1 MDIKN
6 IQRDLCK
13 GIRAVG
19 IPKKQALTIVNQ
31 MIKWVNCNGVEWTNS
46 RIKDYRQW
54 YETYLAGHPQPPK
67 WFKKTRTNMPTGI
80 FGYVFKLSKAKALG
94 VLACNTAFLLE
105 KASDTQI
112 KKFEKALEGNGFK
125 GVVKPYKNSL
135 GWGVK
140 LLKPNTKIPRR
151 LDSIESPT
159 IFDMTGSCPVEEG
172 QRTLRPNGN
181 KGIALKALEDS
192 WRAIP
197 QVTFDF
203 LDRMDML
210 DYMPLSVLGNAYQL
224 ELDRP
229 RSSIVGR
236 VSFLQQAQC
245 KLRTVGN
252 PNRVLQVT
260 LEPLKKLYM
269 GLAKSLKTDVTFDQ
283 ESGIAWV
290 QQQLKAGV
298 TLAGSDMTSASDLLE
313 VKSCLNLVTELFDL
327 SRIEHYP
334 EFVDYFY
341 KVSRSKWWCPDLGRE
356 VSWKQGNVLGTG
368 PSFGLLTLT
377 NNSLGLL
384 AYLFAQS
391 KNDLSKDLKPED
403 TFRVV
408 GDDIIMRAEMAPYYT
423 FLVEKYGGEIN
434 HSKTLTS
441 KIVAEFAGR
450 IITADN
456 CYLKAIKYKDPSDN
470 SFMSY
475 ISQLGPQAKYFLKPK
490 QRQVFERLKEVPGIA
505 VPGPFLGDS
514 YGLSF
519 VDRYNWYLEE
529 VQPLFERIEPDRT
542 TSIMGLE
549 LLKAQVQL
557 EAEGRERND
566 PRSSW
571 NTEDYVSPF
580 FPEDYLSSETNASF
594 KIGGDPRLT
603 NGKTVL
609 DSFYEKVV
617 ENEDFK
623 DFSSWKC
630 DQEKS
635 EGEIPTTTLDK
646 IILAAKQE
654 SMSISDRSSKSVA
667 CNTHEPRD
675 ESER

>member
-1 MDIKN
+1 MDKHKIPEKDFKK
-6 IQRDLCK
+6 IHRDLCK

-19 IPKKQALTIVNQ
+19 IPKKQALSIVNQ
-31 MIKWVNCNGVEWTNS
+31 VSKWLGCNGVEWTNS

-54 YETYLAGHPQPPK
+54 YETYLTGNPQPPK
-67 WFKKTRTNMPTGI
+67 WFKKTRNNMPKDI
-80 FGYVFKLSKAKALG
+80 FRYVFKLPKAKALG
-94 VLACNTAFLLE
+94 VLACNTAFTLV
-105 KASDTQI
+105 KPSQPQI
-112 KKFEKALEGNGFK
+112 AKFEKALQGNGFK
-125 GVVKPYKNSL
+125 DIVKPSKNYL
-135 GWGVK
+135 GWGRK
-140 LLKPNTKIPRR
+140 LLKEDYIPKK
-151 LDSIESPT
+151 LINIESPT
-159 IFDMTGSCPVEEG
+159 IFDMTGSCPVEDG
-172 QRTLRPNGN
+172 TRTLRPNGN

-192 WRAIP
+192 WRSIP

-236 VSFLQQAQC
+236 VSFLQQPQC

-269 GLAKSLKTDVTFDQ
+269 GLAKNLKTDVTFDQ
-283 ESGIAWV
+283 ESGVAWV

-313 VKSCLNLVTELFDL
+313 VRSCLNLVTTLFDL
-327 SRIEHYP
+327 SNIKMYK
-334 EFVDYFY
+334 EFVEYFY
-341 KVSRSKWWCPDLGRE
+341 QVSRSNWYCPELGRE
-356 VSWKQGNVLGTG
+356 VKWQQGNVLGTG

-377 NNSLGLL
+377 NNSLALL
-384 AYLFAQS
+384 AYFFAQS
-391 KNDLSKDLKPED
+391 KNQLSKALKPED

-408 GDDIIMRAEMAPYYT
+408 GDDIIMRAEMAPFYT
-423 FLVEKYGGEIN
+423 NLVERFGGEIN

-441 KIVAEFAGR
+441 NLVAEFAGR

-456 CYLKAIKYKDPSDN
+456 CYLKAIKYNEPSDN

-475 ISQLGPQAKYFLKPK
+475 VSQLGLQAKYFLRPK
-490 QRQVFERLKEVPGIA
+490 QRQVFEKLKEVPGIA
-505 VPGPFLGDS
+505 VPGPFLVDS

-519 VDRYNWYLEE
+519 TDRYNWYLEE
-529 VQPLFERIEPDRT
+529 VQPLFQRIEPDRT
-542 TSIMGLE
+542 TSTIGLE

-557 EAEGRERND
+557 EAEGQRSRD
-566 PRSSW
+566 TISSW
-571 NTEDYVSPF
+571 NTEDYVTPF

-594 KIGGDPRLT
+594 KVGGDPRLT
-603 NGKTVL
+603 DGKTML
-609 DSFYEKVV
+609 DSLYEKVV
-617 ENEDFK
+617 ANKDFK
-623 DFSSWKC
+623 DFSSWTDDKE
-630 DQEKS
+630 QQNV
-635 EGEIPTTTLDK
+635 TLDE

-654 SMSISDRSSKSVA
+654 SSSISNASSKDS
-667 CNTHEPRD
+667 NIHEFDNENDR
-675 ESER
+675 